1 MTVQPVNSTN
11 RSVGRREFPIAQFRW
26 GSRNT
31 LKTHFFQAAPFTRCR
46 GSGGVLPLNPKVM
59 ANPSDLI

>member
-1 MTVQPVNSTN
+1 MTVQSVNPTN
-11 RSVGRREFPIAQFRW
+11 RSVARREFPIAQFRRS
-26 GSRNT
+26 SRNT
-31 LKTHFFQAAPFTRCR
+31 LKTHFFQAAPFARCR